1 MNNYS
6 VLPEWPAAYPETGA
20 RAILKQE
27 NSDFIVTELPLTL
40 PSGEGEHVWLEVE
53 KNGSNTAY
61 VAAEIAELAGVRDMD
76 VGFAG
81 LKDRYAIT
89 TQWFSIYLPRVEAPD
104 FSQLDNEEFKILK
117 QTRHVKKLRR
127 GDLVGNH
134 FKILLR
140 DFHGD
145 KEKVEA
151 NLKAVVESGVPN
163 YFGPQRFGREGDNV
177 EQGRMMLNRE
187 IRVRNTKRKGLY
199 LSSVRSFIFNEVM
212 AERIRRGLWGQ
223 SLVGDINDDQGMP
236 TGPLWGR
243 GRLATTDDALAL
255 ETAMV
260 EPHQTL
266 CDGLEHS
273 GLSQER
279 RALAAKPVGMKWEW
293 LEESQLLLT
302 FSLPAGYYAT
312 SLIRELMQT
321 EEPSRDTPDDAITV
335 E

>member
-1 MNNYS
+1 MGNYS
-6 VLPEWPAAYPETGA
+6 VLPEWPAAYPDTGA
-20 RAILKQE
+20 HAILKQK
-27 NSDFIVTELPLTL
+27 NSDFVVTELPLAL

-61 VAAEIAELAGVRDMD
+61 VAAKIAELAGVRDMD

-81 LKDRYAIT
+81 IKDRYSISK
-89 TQWFSIYLPRVEAPD
+89 QWFSIYLPRVEAPD
-104 FSQLDNEEFKILK
+104 FSQLDNEEFTILK

-140 DFHGD
+140 DFKGD

-151 NLKAVVESGVPN
+151 NLKAVVAYGVPN

-177 EQGRMMLNRE
+177 EQGRAMLNRE
-187 IRVRNTKRKGLY
+187 IRVRNPKIKGLY

-212 AERIRRGLWGQ
+212 GERIRRGLWGH
-223 SLVGDINDDQGMP
+223 SLAGDIYDDQGMA

-243 GRLATTDDALAL
+243 GRLTSTEDTLAL
-255 ETAMV
+255 ETEMV
-260 EPHQTL
+260 EPHQGL

-279 RALAAKPVGMKWEW
+279 RALAAKPVSMTWEW

-321 EEPSRDTPDDAITV
+321 EEPSRDIPDDVVTV